1 MRIIVCNNYE
11 ELSKTAAKMV
21 ASQLLLKP
29 DSVIGLPTGS
39 TPVGMYAKLSEM
51 YKNKEVDFSQ
61 AVTFNLDEY
70 YPIDRENSQSYY
82 NFMNEN
88 LYSKVNL
95 KPENIHIPDGGAKD
109 ATIECEN
116 YDKLIEQNGG
126 IDLQVLGIGNNGH
139 VGFNEPAG
147 ELNDRTHLTGLSE
160 DTIIANSRFFNSAD
174 EVPRHALTVGMA
186 TILMA
191 RKIILL
197 VSGKSKSESLKRLLT
212 GKISTAVPA
221 TMLNLHRDTV
231 IITDRETTEE

>member
-82 NFMNEN
+82 YFMNEN